1 MARNKFFQIP
11 KEKEEPTVQED
22 PNAHF
27 KNKYLLAHFENVNH
41 LEKNLKRLPAVEEFF
56 FLQTWNSFNA
66 FTFIPFVAK
75 NLKVRSLFASTYSI
89 SRRVITALI
98 ELHTAGMIDEI
109 TLLISDSMIKRNPTT
124 IDMLLSVAA
133 AHANLKV
140 LFGWNHSKVCLLR
153 TNDDHFIIEG
163 SGNWAENAQM
173 EQYTFANSKGLFD
186 FRMELFAPEK
196 ARHFAENGSLRA
208 VSPLAPEGGINV

>member
-1 MARNKFFQIP
+1 MARNRFFDRTSSP
-11 KEKEEPTVQED
+11 PSSEKGEVPES
-22 PNAHF
+22 HF
-27 KNKYLLAHFENVNH
+27 KSKYLLAHFENVDS
-41 LEKNLKRLPAVEEFF
+41 LEGNLKRFPEKEEFF
-56 FLQTWNSFNA
+56 FLQTQKSFNA

-75 NLKVRSLFASTYSI
+75 TLKIRSLFASTYSI
-89 SRRVITALI
+89 SRRVIDSLI

-133 AHANLKV
+133 AHPNLKV
-140 LFGWNHSKVCLLR
+140 LFGWNHSKVCLLK
-153 TNDDHFIIEG
+153 TNTDHFVIEG

-196 ARHFAENGSLRA
+196 ARHFAKNGSLMA
-208 VSPLAPEGGINV
+208 VSEFNV

>member
-1 MARNKFFQIP
+1 MAKNRFFDIQKKKADPSI
-11 KEKEEPTVQED
+11 QED
-22 PNAHF
+22 PHRHF
-27 KNKYLLAHFENVNH
+27 TNKYLLAHFENVTH
-41 LEKNLKRLPAVEEFF
+41 LDKNLKRLPEEEEFF

-75 NLKVRSLFASTYSI
+75 TLKIRSLYASTYSI
-89 SRRVITALI
+89 SRRVINSLI
-98 ELHTAGMIDEI
+98 EMHTAGMIDEI

-133 AHANLKV
+133 AHPNLKV
-140 LFGWNHSKVCLLR
+140 LFGWNHSKVCLLEAPSNSPEGVGQ
-153 TNDDHFIIEG
+153 TNYYVIEG

-186 FRMELFAPEK
+186 FRMDLFAPEK
-196 ARHFAENGSLRA
+196 ARHIADGGSLKA
-208 VSPLAPEGGINV
+208 V